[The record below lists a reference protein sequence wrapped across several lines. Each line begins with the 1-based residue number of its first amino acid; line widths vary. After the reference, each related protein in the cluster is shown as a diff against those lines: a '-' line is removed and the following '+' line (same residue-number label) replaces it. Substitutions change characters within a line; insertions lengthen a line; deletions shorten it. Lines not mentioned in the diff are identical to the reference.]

1 MINSDIFIMVPVE
14 GEIRFKTTT
23 EVSRVGIEYT
33 QALNNTSL
41 YECNETIARSIERR
55 TLGSAKI
62 AYLSD
67 EYNFNEVKW
76 LDCYINY
83 SYQKISNLGVLQ
95 IIIQNCNEED
105 SQVGDIV
112 SSNHVILKINDKEV
126 KLEQYIELLNLRKC
140 GEIRCVYCNDIGAKN
155 ENQLNYLLAGET
167 AQSEHSDYK
176 IAGPVMNNLGKE
188 NLAKYDFYEMYAST
202 RAIVYLLKD
211 YSEGDRHNYERES
224 LLLFICEIAIMQ
236 NAAISRINKQ
246 IVDELL
252 QNSNISSRKTL
263 MLQIEF
269 GKTILLWDNS
279 VFNYY
284 LAQELSD
291 SIVKAFNTE
300 RLMDEYQRNSQHI
313 EQIAALKSGIAA
325 DVEAK
330 VLNML
335 AFILSISEL
344 IELIKAIVEY
354 IKGREVVFGVGGGIS
369 VLLVIVLI
377 LIINRRRKIPR

>member
-14 GEIRFKTTT
+14 GTIRFESTS
-23 EVSRVGIEYT
+23 EVSGIGKEYT
-33 QALNNTSL
+33 KTLYDTAM
-41 YECNETIARSIERR
+41 YECNEIIAKSIERKS
-55 TLGSAKI
+55 LGIAKL

-67 EYNFNEVKW
+67 EYDFSKVKW
-76 LDCYINY
+76 IECYINY
-83 SYQKISNLGVLQ
+83 SYQKISDLGVLQ
-95 IIIQNCNEED
+95 IIIWNCKEED

-112 SSNHVILKINDKEV
+112 SSNHVVLKINEKEMQ
-126 KLEQYIELLNLRKC
+126 LEQYIESMNLRKS
-140 GEIRCVYCNDIGAKN
+140 GEIRCVYCNDIEEKN
-155 ENQLNYLLAGET
+155 ENHLKYLLAGET
-167 AQSEHSDYK
+167 AQSEHSAYK
-176 IAGPVMNNLGKE
+176 IAGAVMDDLGKN

-202 RAIVYLLKD
+202 RAIVYLLKE
-211 YSEGDRHNYERES
+211 YSKGDSRNYERES

-263 MLQIEF
+263 KLQTEF
-269 GKTILLWDNS
+269 GKTVLLWDNS

-300 RLMDEYQRNSQHI
+300 RLMNEYERNSQHI
-313 EQIAALKSGIAA
+313 EQIASLKSGIAA

-330 VLNML
+330 VLNIL
-335 AFILSISEL
+335 ALVLSISEL
-344 IELIKAIVEY
+344 IELVKGIVGY
-354 IKGREVVFGVGGGIS
+354 IKGKEVVFGVGGGIG
-369 VLLVIVLI
+369 VLLVIVLV
-377 LIINRRRKIPR
+377 LIVNKRRNK